1 MGLTNQLSDQ
11 LVNITPTTMVY
22 GTLIARATGFLNQLI
37 MFGGPTL
44 YPMLICYISI
54 EHGHLKLIFHPP
66 KKHSY
71 VSLWDG
77 NFYPIEFRLK
87 RCKLVIVWSK
97 LDVPIQYIIRV
108 REGTQDHGNETTSPI
123 FFQTC
128 PAIFSV
134 AKTSISSNIG
144 KFYGTK
150 LPPRRKTPLPVPKL
164 PYGGFLKWG

>member
-66 KKHSY
+66 KNI
-71 VSLWDG
+71 VT
-77 NFYPIEFRLK
+77 
-87 RCKLVIVWSK
+87 LVYGMV
-97 LDVPIQYIIRV
+97 
-108 REGTQDHGNETTSPI
+108 I
-123 FFQTC
+123 FILLNSGSRG
-128 PAIFSV
+128 A
-134 AKTSISSNIG
+134 N
-144 KFYGTK
+144 
-150 LPPRRKTPLPVPKL
+150 L
-164 PYGGFLKWG
+164 